1 MPWQGRVCPRAL
13 IVDRL
18 SVHITFAHLAVI
30 IAVVRLSSPP
40 CQKVAPTFS
49 RHVSMVLPIAI
60 DGFGGDHAPLCLV
73 QGMSLVL
80 ARVPDLSFMLFGDES
95 VLRPLLHDT
104 PDLAAVTH
112 IVHTT
117 ERITACA
124 KPGDAV
130 RMRHASMRLAIDAVK
145 QGTCSAVVSAGNTGA
160 YLALTKMILKTLKGI
175 ARPAIVS
182 QIPHVR
188 GESVFLDLGGNI
200 DCDVRNLVEFGLM
213 GACFAR
219 YVLKCNRPR
228 VGLLNVG
235 SESLK
240 GPAYLQKASDILST
254 ILSDFYGFVE
264 GNDIT
269 RGTVDVVV
277 ADGFSGNVALKTA
290 EGVADFFID
299 SLKSCLRQSLR
310 GRLGY
315 WMARSAFKVFAAQL
329 DPRRYNGAFWLGVNG
344 IAVKSH
350 GGTDALGFSYAIEVA
365 ADIQRS
371 CLNTQIAQEIEAL
384 ECVETFKA
392 LRDAS

>member
-1 MPWQGRVCPRAL
+1 
-13 IVDRL
+13 
-18 SVHITFAHLAVI
+18 
-30 IAVVRLSSPP
+30 
-40 CQKVAPTFS
+40 
-49 RHVSMVLPIAI
+49 MVLPIAI
-60 DGFGGDHAPLCLV
+60 DGFGGDHAPSCLV
-73 QGMSLVL
+73 RGMSLVL
-80 ARVPDLSFMLFGDES
+80 ARVPDLSFVIFGDES
-95 VLRPLLHDT
+95 VLRPLLHDA
-104 PDLAAVTH
+104 PDLAAVTK

-117 ERITACA
+117 EHVAAST
-124 KPGDAV
+124 KPSDAL

-160 YLALTKMILKTLKGI
+160 YLALTKMVLKTLKGI

-182 QIPHVR
+182 QMPHAR

-213 GACFAR
+213 GASFAR
-219 YVLKCNRPR
+219 HVLKCDRPR
-228 VGLLNVG
+228 VGILNVG

-240 GPAYLQKASDILST
+240 GPAYLQKASDILSN
-254 ILSDFYGFVE
+254 ILPDFHGFVE

-290 EGVADFFID
+290 EGVADFFVN

-315 WMARSAFKVFAAQL
+315 LLARPAFKVFTAQL

-344 IAVKSH
+344 VAVKSH

-365 ADIQRS
+365 ADIQKS

-384 ECVETFKA
+384 ECSGAFEA